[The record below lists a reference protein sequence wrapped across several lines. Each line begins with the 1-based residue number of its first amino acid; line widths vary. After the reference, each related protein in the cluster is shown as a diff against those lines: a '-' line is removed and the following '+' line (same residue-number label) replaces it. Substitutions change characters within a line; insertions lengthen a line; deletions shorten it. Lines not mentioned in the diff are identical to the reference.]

1 MGGKG
6 ASSSFYGIWHRVC
19 GFCPLRFVF
28 FLSFLFSGSHFTS
41 LVLFKKIK
49 IIFLS
54 RRRPNHPY
62 ITPTTGIEAHG
73 PTTVDLDIRNN
84 VISLYLILYCTL
96 VPISWGNAIFY
107 TLTFLFTWGLHSVR
121 CETYIAFFFLNGI
134 YILYFSSSFYFGPA
148 VFVLVLLTGTFRD
161 FGRRGIHFLLSQWRD
176 LHLILFLFLLL

>member
-1 MGGKG
+1 MHFDISTSHHIRADGKIRLYQRWG
-6 ASSSFYGIWHRVC
+6 EKGPPAVSMVFGIGFAVFALFALFFSFHFSSLAHISPVW
-19 GFCPLRFVF
+19 F
-28 FLSFLFSGSHFTS
+28 FL
-41 LVLFKKIK
+41 KKK
-49 IIFLS
+49 KQIFLS

-121 CETYIAFFFLNGI
+121 CGTYIAFFF
-134 YILYFSSSFYFGPA
+134 
-148 VFVLVLLTGTFRD
+148 
-161 FGRRGIHFLLSQWRD
+161 
-176 LHLILFLFLLL
+176 

>member
-1 MGGKG
+1 MHFDISTSHHIRADGKIRLYQRWG
-6 ASSSFYGIWHRVC
+6 EKGPPAVSMVFGIVFAVFALIAMFFPFFSLLWHTFSPVW
-19 GFCPLRFVF
+19 F
-28 FLSFLFSGSHFTS
+28 FLNFFS
-41 LVLFKKIK
+41 
-49 IIFLS
+49 LS

-121 CETYIAFFFLNGI
+121 CGTYIAFF
-134 YILYFSSSFYFGPA
+134 SE
-148 VFVLVLLTGTFRD
+148 
-161 FGRRGIHFLLSQWRD
+161 WD
-176 LHLILFLFLLL
+176 LHLIFF